1 MTLGKS
7 FCLLE
12 PQVPLGCIG
21 EIINSC
27 LHTCSLLGKFEALSL
42 VGRISDA
49 CAQGPTLTALSTES
63 GHYSTDLDWR
73 LLGASVGAGRGVR
86 PAQPCPRHPP
96 THLIS
101 GLLSP
106 AGQPCFPLPDF
117 LIAPASALGVSQP
130 CSLSFLPPPF
140 LKTTSASA
148 PSPDPGGRGGGGS
161 PSARGAGTL
170 PAFVWA
176 ARRPRLHPL
185 GQATLPAC
193 WRLREG
199 RVGGGAW
206 AGLGWPRP
214 PGMAWPI
221 QAGGRPRLG
230 RRVVSGWCFPWQPG
244 GGDCVLWGPIA
255 DRSQHLL

>member
-27 LHTCSLLGKFEALSL
+27 LHTCSLPGKFEALSL

-86 PAQPCPRHPP
+86 PARPCPRHPP

-106 AGQPCFPLPDF
+106 AGRPCFPARLSNCSSFCPWGFSALF
-117 LIAPASALGVSQP
+117 LILFSTTLFENNLCQCPQPRPWRERRRRQPKCQGSGHVAGLCLGCPAAE
-130 CSLSFLPPPF
+130 
-140 LKTTSASA
+140 A
-148 PSPDPGGRGGGGS
+148 PSP
-161 PSARGAGTL
+161 GAGHVARL
-170 PAFVWA
+170 LA
-176 ARRPRLHPL
+176 A
-185 GQATLPAC
+185 Q
-193 WRLREG
+193 
-199 RVGGGAW
+199 
-206 AGLGWPRP
+206 
-214 PGMAWPI
+214 
-221 QAGGRPRLG
+221 GRPRGRRGLG
-230 RRVVSGWCFPWQPG
+230 RPGLAAAPWDGLAHSGGRETQAWEESG
-244 GGDCVLWGPIA
+244 IRLVLPMAARWG
-255 DRSQHLL
+255 

>member
-1 MTLGKS
+1 MFISNYLCVKRPSGQWEACGLQQSDRIWVNRVHICPTFNGTTLGKS

-27 LHTCSLLGKFEALSL
+27 LHTCSLPGKFEALSL

-86 PAQPCPRHPP
+86 PARLCPRHPP

-101 GLLSP
+101 GLLCP
-106 AGQPCFPLPDF
+106 AGRPCFLLDI
-117 LIAPASALGVSQP
+117 LIAPASALEVAQP

-140 LKTTSASA
+140 
-148 PSPDPGGRGGGGS
+148 
-161 PSARGAGTL
+161 
-170 PAFVWA
+170 
-176 ARRPRLHPL
+176 
-185 GQATLPAC
+185 
-193 WRLREG
+193 
-199 RVGGGAW
+199 
-206 AGLGWPRP
+206 
-214 PGMAWPI
+214 
-221 QAGGRPRLG
+221 
-230 RRVVSGWCFPWQPG
+230 
-244 GGDCVLWGPIA
+244 
-255 DRSQHLL
+255 